1 MKVIQFVAAALVAA
15 PSAAFFAPVGTNS
28 FVAKQRTCARSS
40 VAPVRMADAS
50 EVEAQVIEVVGEQL
64 EKQGSVKIDSNFI
77 EDLDA
82 DSLDTVEIIMSL
94 EEKFDIE
101 ISEDDAQKMVT
112 VKDAVEYI
120 SANV

>member
-1 MKVIQFVAAALVAA
+1 
-15 PSAAFFAPVGTNS
+15 
-28 FVAKQRTCARSS
+28 
-40 VAPVRMADAS
+40 MADAS

-112 VKDAVEYI
+112 VKDAVDYI